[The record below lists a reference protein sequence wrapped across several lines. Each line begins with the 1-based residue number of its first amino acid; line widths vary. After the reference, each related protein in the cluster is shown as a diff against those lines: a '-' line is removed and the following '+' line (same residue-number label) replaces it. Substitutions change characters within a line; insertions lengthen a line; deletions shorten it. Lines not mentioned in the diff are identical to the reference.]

1 MSFSA
6 DDIAGMLR
14 EYEADYHT
22 GMDLDEMSERLYDY
36 TSGYPFLSVLLVG
49 INYDPKSKEHSC
61 TIERVERD

>member
-36 TSGYPFLSVLLVG
+36 TSGYPFLSV
-49 INYDPKSKEHSC
+49 
-61 TIERVERD
+61 